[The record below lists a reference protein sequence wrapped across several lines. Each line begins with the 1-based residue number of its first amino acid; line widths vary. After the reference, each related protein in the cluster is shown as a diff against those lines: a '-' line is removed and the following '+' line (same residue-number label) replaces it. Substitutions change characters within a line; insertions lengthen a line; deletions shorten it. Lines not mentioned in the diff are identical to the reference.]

1 MREVIVINPNAAPL
15 HDKIRT
21 AAYCR
26 VSSDSD
32 EQLASFSA
40 QVSEYTARIQKNPD
54 WVMVDIYADEGI
66 SGVSAAKRPEFQR
79 MMTDCRRKKVDRILT
94 KSISR
99 FARNVKECIEYIREL
114 QSLGV
119 TIEFEKEGID
129 TAFLS
134 GEMMIA
140 VFGSLAQEESKSISS
155 NMSQS
160 YEMRMKKGE
169 FVTCHAPFGYR
180 LDRCSLIIDDNK
192 ADIVRFIF
200 NSYINGMSTRDIAD
214 SLNTQQISNHGNIWR
229 SRTISIILQNEKY
242 IGDAHNRKSQDRI
255 NNDAFGLRPTKTE
268 YYIENSHPA
277 IIDRSTFEKAAA
289 IIERRTTSAI
299 GQRKKNPSVL
309 AGRMQCGV
317 CKSTMRR
324 KITRSGH
331 VSWSCQKHDQKKENC
346 ELLPI
351 SDAIVITAAH
361 NMITLL
367 AATYN
372 NILLPMETQLSQL
385 RNIKL
390 SHDISISEQNN
401 GIANIAGQLHVLS
414 RLKSKDLIDDESYFN
429 QISELKRKLVSLQE
443 QRQLT
448 IQERQADDSIEQT
461 QTIIETLQN
470 MPDDPANIE
479 DGGIFESIVEKVIIG
494 QDRSITFRLING
506 LELGGFHG

>member
-54 WVMVDIYADEGI
+54 WVMADIYADEGI

-79 MMTDCRRKKVDRILT
+79 MMADCRRKKIDRILT

-119 TIEFEKEGID
+119 SIEFEKEGID

-160 YEMRMKKGE
+160 YEMRMSKGE

-180 LDRCSLIIDDNK
+180 LDRCSLIIDDK
-192 ADIVRFIF
+192 EADIVRHIF
-200 NSYINGMSTRDIAD
+200 SSYINGMSTREIAD
-214 SLNTQQISNHGNIWR
+214 SLNSQQISNHGNIWR
-229 SRTISIILQNEKY
+229 SRTISIILRNEKY

-255 NNDAFGLRPTKTE
+255 KDDAFGLRPPKNE

-277 IIDRSTFEKAAA
+277 IIDRSTFEKVAC
-289 IIERRTTSAI
+289 IMTRRTTSSI
-299 GQRKKNPSVL
+299 GQRKKNPSIL
-309 AGRMQCGV
+309 AGRMQCGI
-317 CKSTMRR
+317 CGSTMRR
-324 KITRSGH
+324 KVTRSGH
-331 VSWSCQKHDQKKENC
+331 ISWSCQKHDQKKENC

-351 SDAIVITAAH
+351 SDAIVVTAAYQ
-361 NMITLL
+361 MIVLL
-367 AATYN
+367 LGIYRSV
-372 NILLPMETQLSQL
+372 LLPMETQLNQL
-385 RNIKL
+385 RSIRL
-390 SHDISISEQNN
+390 SHDISISEQNKD
-401 GIANIAGQLHVLS
+401 IANISSQLHLLS
-414 RLKSKDLIDDESYFN
+414 RLKSKDLIDDESYLR
-429 QISELKRKLVSLQE
+429 QTSELKRKLAGLQE
-443 QRQLT
+443 RRQIT
-448 IQERQADDSIEQT
+448 IQAQQEDDALEQT
-461 QTIIETLQN
+461 QVVIEVLQ
-470 MPDDPANIE
+470 DTSEIPAAIE
-479 DGGIFESIVEKVIIG
+479 DGGIFESIVDKVII
-494 QDRSITFRLING
+494 DKDKNITFRLVNG

>member
-32 EQLASFSA
+32 EQLASFST
-40 QVSEYTARIQKNPD
+40 QVSEYTARINKNPD
-54 WVMVDIYADEGI
+54 WTMVDIYADEGI

-79 MMTDCRRKKVDRILT
+79 MMADCRRKKIDRILT

-119 TIEFEKEGID
+119 SVEFEKEGID

-180 LDRCSLIIDDNK
+180 LNRCSLTIDDREAK
-192 ADIVRFIF
+192 TVRYIF
-200 NSYINGMSTRDIAD
+200 SSYINGMSTREIAD
-214 SLNTQQISNHGNIWR
+214 ALNSQQIGNHGNVWR
-229 SRTISIILQNEKY
+229 SRNISIILRNEKY
-242 IGDAHNRKSQDRI
+242 VGDAHNRKNQDRYKD
-255 NNDAFGLRPTKTE
+255 DAFGIRPPKAE

-289 IIERRTTSAI
+289 VLLRRRTSST
-299 GQRKKNPSVL
+299 GQRKKNSSML
-309 AGRMQCGV
+309 AGRMQCEI
-317 CKSTMRR
+317 CESTMRR
-324 KITRSGH
+324 KVTRSGH
-331 VSWSCQKHDQKKENC
+331 VSWSCQRHDQKKENC

-351 SDAIVITAAH
+351 SDSAVVNAAQQMIV
-361 NMITLL
+361 LL
-367 AATYN
+367 SAMYKT
-372 NILLPMETQLSQL
+372 ILLPMEAQLNQL

-390 SHDISISEQNN
+390 SHDISLTEQNKE
-401 GIANIAGQLHVLS
+401 IANISGQLHLLS
-414 RLKSKDLIDDESYFN
+414 RLKSKDLIDDESYLS
-429 QISELKRKLVSLQE
+429 QTGELKRKLMYLQE
-443 QRQLT
+443 QRQIT
-448 IQERQADDSIEQT
+448 IHEQQQDNALEQT
-461 QTIIETLQN
+461 QMIIEALQSISEL
-470 MPDDPANIE
+470 PAAAEE
-479 DGGIFESIVEKVIIG
+479 DEVFETIVDKVIIG
-494 QDRSITFRLING
+494 KDRSISFRLING
-506 LELGGFHG
+506 LKLEGFHG